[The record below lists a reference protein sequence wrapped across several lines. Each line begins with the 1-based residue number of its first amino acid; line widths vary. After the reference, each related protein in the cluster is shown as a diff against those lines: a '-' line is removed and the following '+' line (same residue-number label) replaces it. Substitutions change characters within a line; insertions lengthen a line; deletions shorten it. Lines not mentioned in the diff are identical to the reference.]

1 MRIKLKLSLPG
12 DMALVPR
19 SRQALQCWLSAY
31 CTDETEIGDVVLA
44 FDEAA
49 ANVVRHAFPP
59 ERRGDLKVVAELDHD
74 HVQLAVEDDG
84 VGFHPDDVPTHAD
97 PLAVSG
103 RGLAII
109 RAVMHDVEV
118 ESPKSGGG
126 TRVLMRR
133 KLESSNGSAAA
144 F

>member
-1 MRIKLKLSLPG
+1 MRIKLQLSLPG

-19 SRQALQCWLSAY
+19 SRQAFQCWLSAY

-44 FDEAA
+44 FDEAC
-49 ANVVRHAFPP
+49 ANVVRHAFPS
-59 ERRGDLKVVAELDHD
+59 ECHGDLRVVAELDRD
-74 HVQLAVEDDG
+74 HVQLAVEDNG
-84 VGFHPDDVPTHAD
+84 IGFVPDDIPEQSD

-133 KLESSNGSAAA
+133 KLESSNGAC
-144 F
+144 